1 MSVKKV
7 TELAETHPLGRDQ
20 NWDSQHCEE
29 SFIGLL
35 TLVSVFLE
43 MPSACAPSQ
52 QSAEIPPPEI
62 TNINTKDLICIKIVD
77 IVSFK

>member
-1 MSVKKV
+1 MLKL
-7 TELAETHPLGRDQ
+7 TPLGETRTGIH
-20 NWDSQHCEE
+20 NTVLGSE